1 MNKKLFVITGLILFF
16 TLMISACGHKGDP
29 QPPEGEAK
37 PPKAKAYGTK

>member
-1 MNKKLFVITGLILFF
+1 MNKKLFVISGLILFF

-37 PPKAKAYGTK
+37 PPKGKAYGTR